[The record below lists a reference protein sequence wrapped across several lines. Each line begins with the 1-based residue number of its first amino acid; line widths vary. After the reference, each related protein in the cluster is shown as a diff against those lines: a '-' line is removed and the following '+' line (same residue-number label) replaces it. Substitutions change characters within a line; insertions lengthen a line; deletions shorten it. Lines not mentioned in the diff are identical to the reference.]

1 MVNPAR
7 VTIESSGCSCS
18 DEIRCHRTTL
28 YNSIYRYDDEM
39 IVNPHVYGIPAPH
52 APALHLRRLS
62 AGCLVET
69 YAQSFDRVWE
79 TAKSPKW

>member
-1 MVNPAR
+1 
-7 VTIESSGCSCS
+7 
-18 DEIRCHRTTL
+18 
-28 YNSIYRYDDEM
+28 M

-52 APALHLRRLS
+52 APALHLRWPS
-62 AGCLVET
+62 AGTLFET